1 MTKISP
7 LISHCQIKVCYVGQQ
22 PNRNHTVI
30 TKEVATEMGRNL
42 PGSPIV
48 GYYNQDT
55 KDFEAHERE
64 VEIKD
69 GKWSIIDV
77 TRPYG
82 FVPTN
87 AQVWFQKFSDEGIE
101 REYLV
106 TEGYLWTEAYPDSK
120 RIIEQGNNQSMEI
133 NSKTQ
138 KGTWAENI
146 NLGSRFFIYSE
157 ALIEKLCILG
167 ENVEPCFEGAQIKSE
182 FSLQDFKAEM
192 YSMVQELQ
200 EALSKGG
207 TEYKME
213 QINTTAAINIV
224 ESSESLANTIDT
236 DSYAKAEDDKKP
248 EDKKNSE
255 PEEKEEDPK
264 SEPAED
270 EKEKKNETKHECKDE
285 KKYNLDEVTEY
296 AELKEKFDALTSEYA
311 QLEATVSALQAEIS
325 PLKEFKLAKEHDDK
339 QNMINS
345 FYMLSDEDKADVQAN
360 IDNYSLDD
368 IEAKLSIACVR
379 NRVNFSQEEEEKPG
393 VTFSLSEVEQDSAIP
408 AWIQAVKDTESKM
421 N

>member
-1 MTKISP
+1 
-7 LISHCQIKVCYVGQQ
+7 
-22 PNRNHTVI
+22 
-30 TKEVATEMGRNL
+30 
-42 PGSPIV
+42 
-48 GYYNQDT
+48 
-55 KDFEAHERE
+55 
-64 VEIKD
+64 
-69 GKWSIIDV
+69 
-77 TRPYG
+77 
-82 FVPTN
+82 
-87 AQVWFQKFSDEGIE
+87 
-101 REYLV
+101 
-106 TEGYLWTEAYPDSK
+106 
-120 RIIEQGNNQSMEI
+120 
-133 NSKTQ
+133 
-138 KGTWAENI
+138 
-146 NLGSRFFIYSE
+146 
-157 ALIEKLCILG
+157 
-167 ENVEPCFEGAQIKSE
+167 
-182 FSLQDFKAEM
+182 
-192 YSMVQELQ
+192 MVQELQ
-200 EALSKGG
+200 EALGKGG

-224 ESSESLANTIDT
+224 ESSESLDNTIDT
-236 DSYAKAEDDKKP
+236 NSYAKAEDDKKP

-255 PEEKEEDPK
+255 PEEKEEDSK